1 MRWESAFE
9 PHRTRRPAPVA
20 ARARAVLLAVM
31 AALATASGVSSQGPS
46 QGPGGSRSHV
56 VLVTLDGARWQEVF
70 GGLDLDVLRSV
81 SGKTP
86 VEETASYR
94 RYWAATPEA
103 RREKLMPVLWS
114 TLVRQH
120 GTVFGN
126 RTAGSVA
133 RVTNRHRFSYPGY
146 NELLTGAPHDE
157 VVNSNDERRYPFL
170 TVLEWLRP
178 TLRLSKEGVAVFGSW
193 STFNWI
199 AEREEGA
206 IAINAGFER
215 YDADAPQVR
224 QVNDLQFE
232 TVTPWASVRH
242 DVYTHHFAMA
252 HLATH
257 RPRVLYVAYGETDDW
272 AHDGRYDQMLDA
284 LHATDRRIG
293 ELWTWLQADAE
304 YRDTT
309 TLVLTVD
316 HGRGRSAKDWTSH
329 GAEVEGADEIWL
341 GCFGARVR
349 ARGEARQH
357 APVEQRQVA
366 ATVAAAVGQDFRVA
380 VPNAAPAVAACSGA

>member
-1 MRWESAFE
+1 MRWASAFA
-9 PHRTRRPAPVA
+9 RRSARPASPARPRLRA
-20 ARARAVLLAVM
+20 AGLWAL
-31 AALATASGVSSQGPS
+31 AALAAVSGARGQAQVPADAAT
-46 QGPGGSRSHV
+46 RSHV

-70 GGLDLDVLRSV
+70 GGLDVDVLRST

-94 RYWAATPEA
+94 RYWAPTPEA

-126 RTAGSVA
+126 RAAGSVA

-146 NELLTGAPHDE
+146 NELLSGAPHDD

-178 TLRLSKEGVAVFGSW
+178 TLRLPKDGVAVFGSW

-215 YDADAPQVR
+215 YDADTPQVR
-224 QVNDLQFE
+224 QLNDLQFE
-232 TVTPWASVRH
+232 TVTPWGGVRH
-242 DVYTHHFAMA
+242 DVYTHAFAMT
-252 HLATH
+252 HLAAH

-272 AHDGRYDQMLDA
+272 AHDGRYDQVLDA

-293 ELWTWLQADAE
+293 ELWAWLQADAE
-304 YRDTT
+304 YRSTT
-309 TLVLTVD
+309 TLIVTVD
-316 HGRGRSAKDWTSH
+316 HGRGRTGKDWTSH
-329 GAEVEGADEIWL
+329 GADVDGADEIWL
-341 GCFGARVR
+341 GCFGARLR

-380 VPNAAPAVAACSGA
+380 VPNAAPALAVCSGS